1 MTKMTKLQTEQNW
14 KGYTLDEL
22 RYRRARKAA
31 ETQVSKILLSQ
42 RFEALRT
49 GNPVTRSWDTMRDI
63 FSAIGYVNSAVLAF
77 QLFRRLRGLWRVV
90 RH

>member
-49 GNPVTRSWDTMRDI
+49 GNPSWDTMRDI